1 MTWPRA
7 RVKTGGSGHDDAVP
21 ASEETTVAEVARH
34 TALVRSQF
42 DDVMQ
47 AGGHHPVARYDPA
60 AHRHYVRR
68 RALLGALAPL
78 RFDSVLDVGCAEGFF
93 LDAVCSSFG
102 VEGWGIDL
110 SPRAART
117 VGQRYGYRS
126 AAADGTRLPFDD
138 GAFDLVY
145 STETIEHVVSAEG
158 FLDELKRV
166 ARRHVV
172 VTTPASNAAAPFV
185 PDYELA
191 DEGHIQQFTPA
202 RMAEVAGDARIGSF
216 RNNTT
221 YGIYK
226 TVGRH
231 LGARASRLFVGLDHL
246 VSQRLG
252 SASSRFWPLRNRDW
266 LVVADVRARTTSPR
280 EWVCPSCHGA
290 LSAQPAAFAC
300 RPCGLTFPVADG
312 VPDFFVQAS

>member
-1 MTWPRA
+1 MKSGA
-7 RVKTGGSGHDDAVP
+7 GGHTEIVP
-21 ASEETTVAEVARH
+21 AREETTAEELSRH

-42 DDVMQ
+42 EDVMR
-47 AGGHHPVARYDPA
+47 AGGHHPVAGYDPA

-110 SPRAART
+110 SPQAART
-117 VGQRYGYRS
+117 VRQRYGYRS
-126 AAADGTRLPFDD
+126 AAADGTRLPFGD

-145 STETIEHVVSAEG
+145 STETIEHVVSAEV
-158 FLDELKRV
+158 FLDELRRV

-172 VTTPASNAAAPFV
+172 VTTPASYDAAPFA

-202 RMAEVAGDARIGSF
+202 RIAEVAAGARIGSF
-216 RNNTT
+216 RNNMT

-226 TVGRH
+226 VVGRH
-231 LGARASRLFVGLDHL
+231 LGARASRLFVGLDYL

-252 SASSRFWPLRNRDW
+252 SATSRAWPLRNRDW
-266 LVVADVRARTTSPR
+266 LVVADVQAPTTSSR

-290 LSAQPAAFAC
+290 LSEQSAALAC
-300 RPCGLTFPVADG
+300 RTCGLVFPVADG
-312 VPDFFVQAS
+312 VPDFFVQPS

>member
-1 MTWPRA
+1 
-7 RVKTGGSGHDDAVP
+7 VP
-21 ASEETTVAEVARH
+21 GPEETTTTAEELAGH

-42 DDVMQ
+42 EDVMR

-78 RFDSVLDVGCAEGFF
+78 QFDSVLDVGCAEGFF
-93 LDAVCSSFG
+93 LDAVASRFG
-102 VEGWGIDL
+102 VEAWGIDL
-110 SPRAART
+110 SPQAART
-117 VGQRYGYRS
+117 MRNRYGHRS
-126 AAADGTRLPFDD
+126 AAADGSRLPFGD

-145 STETIEHVVSAEG
+145 STETIEHVVDAEA
-158 FLDELKRV
+158 FMRELRRV

-172 VTTPASNAAAPFV
+172 VTTPASYTTASFA

-202 RMAEVAGDARIGSF
+202 RVADLAGAARVGSF

-226 TVGRH
+226 VVGRH
-231 LGARASRLFVGLDHL
+231 LGDRASRLFVELDHL

-252 SASSRFWPLRNRDW
+252 SASSRLWPLRNRDW
-266 LVVADVRARTTSPR
+266 LLVADVRAATTSAC
-280 EWVCPSCHGA
+280 EWVCPSCHGV
-290 LSAQPAAFAC
+290 LVEQEPNLVCGS
-300 RPCGLTFPVADG
+300 CGLRFPVEDG
-312 VPDFFVQAS
+312 VPDFFGPAS